1 MSYGEFE
8 VRLNDDVQSQVVGHV
23 GSREA
28 LIARVVEPA
37 CASMG
42 YALVRVRL
50 SGGRHP
56 TLQIMAERNDG
67 KPMTVEDCADLSR
80 NVSAFLDVE
89 DPIPGGYTLEVSSP
103 GIDRPLV
110 RRGDF
115 ARFRGYEAKVELV
128 RPLEGR
134 RRFRGRLDGITENG
148 VRLALPEGGAIE
160 LAFEAIG
167 AAKLVLNDDVL
178 ADARQQQ
185 RM

>member
-1 MSYGEFE
+1 MSAFE
-8 VRLNDDVQSQVVGHV
+8 DGLTDYLHSEPVGHV

-28 LIARVVEPA
+28 SIARVVEPA

-56 TLQIMAERNDG
+56 TLQIMAERTDG
-67 KPMTVEDCADLSR
+67 RPMTVEDCAELSQ

-115 ARFRGYEAKVELV
+115 VRFRGYEAKVELL
-128 RPLEGR
+128 RPLDGR
-134 RRFRGRLDGITENG
+134 RRFRGRLGDMTENG
-148 VRLALPEGGAIE
+148 VRLALAEGGEVE

-167 AAKLVLNDDVL
+167 AAKLVINDDVL
-178 ADARQQQ
+178 AEARQQQ